1 MNKQGESLG
10 YYATMSIDISEIDPE
25 KHKAMDVYFRIVR
38 KSDGAEIFSQTVS
51 PEGYGQDIQLPKEV
65 LIGQAPL
72 GNKVLIRNLLQVM
85 GPLEC

>member
-38 KSDGAEIFSQTVS
+38 KSDGAEIFHKL
-51 PEGYGQDIQLPKEV
+51 Y
-65 LIGQAPL
+65 
-72 GNKVLIRNLLQVM
+72 LQKDM
-85 GPLEC
+85 AKIFNYQKKY